1 MDNETQDTVA
11 MGILQIEYLIR
22 GGHTVAAGVAFEL
35 TASGLAPHAN
45 AQQMTRLRQLA
56 RALGADESFL
66 GEEPP
71 AEDESAEV
79 SRFGIH

>member
-1 MDNETQDTVA
+1 MDDETRDAVA
-11 MGILQIEYLIR
+11 MGILQIEDLIR

-35 TASGLAPHAN
+35 TASGLAPHAD

-66 GEEPP
+66 EGHPH
-71 AEDESAEV
+71 AKAEV
-79 SRFGIH
+79 DQASRFGMH